1 MLPQEYDIM
10 YKLENTYWWF
20 AGMRGVT
27 DRVLGPTIE
36 AGSKLLDV
44 GCGTGGRLEM
54 LSRRCRTWG
63 IDYHERAVDF
73 CRRRGLENIVQGDAG
88 RLPYPD
94 EMFSHVTCCEVLQN
108 LNDDF
113 AGISEAFRVLRP
125 GGLYYVSEQA
135 YPVLRSQH
143 DVSQQAVRR
152 YTRRRLK
159 RLLMAAGFEIELMT
173 GANTILFPGL
183 AAFRL
188 ASRVLH
194 PPSRVKPEEARSN
207 LSELPGPVN
216 STLRKL
222 LDFEGKMIAS
232 GRNLPFGLTI
242 ITLARKPVPEA
253 AEVPPP
259 GHKRQH

>member
-94 EMFSHVTCCEVLQN
+94 EMFSHATCCEVLQN

-113 AGISEAFRVLRP
+113 AGISEAFRVLET

-135 YPVLRSQH
+135 YPILRSQH
-143 DVSQQAVRR
+143 DVSQQALRR
-152 YTRRRLK
+152 YTRRRMR
-159 RLLMAAGFEIELMT
+159 RLMREAGFQIERMT
-173 GANTILFPGL
+173 GANSILFPGM
-183 AAFRL
+183 AAVRL
-188 ASRVLH
+188 ASKALN
-194 PPSRVKPEEARSN
+194 PPSRVDPEQTHSDLA
-207 LSELPGPVN
+207 ELPRPLN
-216 STLRKL
+216 AALRSL
-222 LDFEGKMIAS
+222 LELEGRWIGE
-232 GRNLPFGLTI
+232 GRSFPFGLTL
-242 ITLARKPVPEA
+242 ITVARKPA
-253 AEVPPP
+253 
-259 GHKRQH
+259 